1 MKSIILLFST
11 LFFIVV
17 NAQNT
22 DCDIKPSIA
31 DESIKIIDVEKMKC
45 LAKQSESKTL
55 FFTFAIWCE
64 PCRLHIKEALE
75 FVKKYNLN
83 FYVVLV
89 DVDKPNS
96 RYIMGAKKF
105 LQQKDE
111 NINILI
117 ADNKYG
123 NSIKKKNKNF
133 VKEVSL
139 PNFENINDFSKYILI
154 NTKGE
159 IEMVTNY
166 KDREKDEDWRDD
178 TGKIKRKLEPLVVK
192 L

>member
-11 LFFIVV
+11 LFFFAV
-17 NAQNT
+17 NAQNK
-22 DCDIKPSIA
+22 DCNIKPSVG

-45 LAKQSESKTL
+45 LAKQSDSKTL
-55 FFTFAIWCE
+55 FFTFGIWCG
-64 PCRLHIKEALE
+64 PCRLHINDALE
-75 FVKKYNLN
+75 FVKKHNLN

-89 DVDKPNS
+89 DVDKLDS

-105 LQQKDE
+105 LQHKDE

-133 VKEVSL
+133 VTEVSL

-166 KDREKDEDWRDD
+166 KDREKNEDWRDD

>member
-31 DESIKIIDVEKMKC
+31 DENIKIIDVEKMKC
-45 LAKQSESKTL
+45 LAKQSDNKTL
-55 FFTFAIWCE
+55 FFTFGVWCE
-64 PCRLHIKEALE
+64 PCRLHIKDALE
-75 FVKKYNLN
+75 FVKKHNLN

-89 DVDKPNS
+89 DVDKLDS

-105 LQQKDE
+105 LQHKDE